1 MPSGIGI
8 ETQHHLTRIPLENT
22 RVISRKRRALR
33 CHHMAQPGHVAGDRV
48 KLAFANEY
56 AFCAQNFPAR
66 LVHAV
71 KHLAFLKE
79 NCLRRIHI
87 FCRLDVCLQYPTA
100 KADHPT
106 QLVVDGKHQAIA
118 KATVEMTLLA
128 GHQPGLFHQLSVML
142 LCLGPAH
149 RVFPAGRGKSHAEI
163 LHRRLGDASPLQ
175 IVPGRLAYGIIQQ
188 YGMPSLRQL
197 LVNFIQ
203 RVFEAARF
211 FRFRILLKLQHDA
224 GPLGQ
229 SFHGLHEIN
238 VLIFLNELE
247 HVTPGVATEAVI
259 NLPLRIDIEARSF
272 LLVKRT
278 QRHVIAA
285 GALQGKVIAD
295 HIDNVAG
302 RANLLD
308 RGLRNAPGH
317 SATVDYSPT
326 ATRG

>member
-1 MPSGIGI
+1 
-8 ETQHHLTRIPLENT
+8 
-22 RVISRKRRALR
+22 
-33 CHHMAQPGHVAGDRV
+33 
-48 KLAFANEY
+48 
-56 AFCAQNFPAR
+56 
-66 LVHAV
+66 
-71 KHLAFLKE
+71 
-79 NCLRRIHI
+79 
-87 FCRLDVCLQYPTA
+87 
-100 KADHPT
+100 
-106 QLVVDGKHQAIA
+106 
-118 KATVEMTLLA
+118 MTLLA

-142 LCLGPAH
+142 LCLGPVH
-149 RVFPAGRGKSHAEI
+149 RVFPAGRRESHAEI

-175 IVPGRLAYGIIQQ
+175 IVPCRLADSIIQQ
-188 YGMPSLRQL
+188 NGMPTLRQL

-203 RVFEAARF
+203 RVLEVARF

-224 GPLGQ
+224 CALGQ
-229 SFHGLHEIN
+229 PFHGLHEIN

-247 HVTPGVATEAVI
+247 HVTPGVAAEAVI

-317 SATVDYSPT
+317 SARVDYSPT
-326 ATRG
+326 AIRG